1 MARGKKAAVTLMPE
15 EKLQQALVPVE
26 DQPYEIPENW
36 CWVRLSNLS
45 EIISKGTTP
54 RGGKDAYVS
63 EGVNFLR
70 VENINDDG
78 TISHDNIAHVT
89 EEMHTGFLKRSVLQ
103 KDDILISIAGTLG
116 KTGIVQEVDLP
127 LNTNQAVSF
136 VRLKDERINRN
147 YIKSSIDSPMSQELL
162 LGKTKVTSIPNLT
175 LEIIGDCL
183 IPLCPLAEQQRIVD
197 RIESIF
203 AKLDEAKEKAQ
214 TVVDGFELRKSAI
227 LHKAFTGE
235 LTAQWREEHGVGL
248 DSWEHKTIGDLFI
261 HTTGKA
267 LKKDN
272 KNGSLHKY
280 ITTSNLY
287 WGTFDFSE
295 VREMY
300 FTDDELEKCTATKGD
315 LLICNGGD
323 VGRAAI
329 WNYDYDICLQNH
341 VSKLRKRQDNV
352 HISLFYYYFLF
363 SKIYGNISGTGIG
376 IASLSAKTLLAME
389 VELPSIQEQIAIAN
403 SLDTIFEKEQKAKEA
418 SEAVIEQID
427 TMKKAVLA
435 RAFRGELGTNNPAEE
450 SAMELLKSVL

>member
-1 MARGKKAAVTLMPE
+1 MARGKKAAATLTPE
-15 EKLQQALVPVE
+15 EKLQQALVSVD

-36 CWVRLSNLS
+36 CWVRLESLVN
-45 EIISKGTTP
+45 EIKNGTTIKQDKSGEGYSVT
-54 RGGKDAYVS
+54 RIESLQNQTIDFNRLGSIIDETKIKDTDWYVDGDVALS
-63 EGVNFLR
+63 H
-70 VENINDDG
+70 IN
-78 TISHDNIAHVT
+78 SAEHV
-89 EEMHTGFLKRSVLQ
+89 
-103 KDDILISIAGTLG
+103 G
-116 KTGIVQEVDLP
+116 KTAVITADMLP
-127 LNTNQAVSF
+127 LVHGMNLLRLRFNGAYLPVLFQYYTQSF
-136 VRLKDERINRN
+136 EYKEAILQRINMAVN
-147 YIKSSIDSPMSQELL
+147 QVSINQKQ
-162 LGKTKVTSIPNLT
+162 LGS
-175 LEIIGDCL
+175 LEIPVAPI
-183 IPLCPLAEQQRIVD
+183 AEQQRIVE

-214 TVVDGFELRKSAI
+214 AVVDGFELRKSAI

-235 LTAQWREEHGVGL
+235 LTAQWRQEHGVGL

-352 HISLFYYYFLF
+352 HIPLFYYYFLF

-418 SEAVIEQID
+418 SEAVIEQIG
-427 TMKKAVLA
+427 TMKKAALA
-435 RAFRGELGTNNPAEE
+435 RAFRGELGTNDPAEE